1 MKRINRARNPEEPA
15 VYKIRQ
21 AAKVAQVGTA
31 AIYRGVAEGR
41 IPHLR
46 FGKTIVI
53 PRTAFLDWLNNCG
66 KVKV

>member
-1 MKRINRARNPEEPA
+1 MKRISKASDREEPA

-21 AAKVAQVGTA
+21 PAKVAQVGTA
-31 AIYRGVAEGR
+31 AICRGVAEGR

-66 KVKV
+66 KVQA